1 MPKKHALLSP
11 SGAKRWLSCGPSA
24 RLESKLP
31 DRSSS
36 YADEGTFAHWLSIDV
51 EIAYAVG
58 KLSKRQYETELT
70 VAKTR
75 KYYSLSLHEYCRDF
89 KSYVIEQY
97 NRLRAIDRHTVIFL
111 ETELDLT
118 KYIPEGF
125 GTADIIII
133 GAGTIILIDLKFG
146 QGVPVESEEN
156 DQLKTYGLGAITMYE
171 VFFDIDIVELHIFQ
185 PRIDN
190 TSSWV
195 TSAESLLQWGED
207 VLRPGAKAAFKG
219 RGDFT
224 PGEHCQF
231 CRVRPTCSA
240 LRKFVL
246 TTAKYEQE
254 PGTISPEQMSEI
266 LLKEDIIKGWLN
278 AATEFALKQA
288 LENGMKWP
296 EHKLVEGTSKRIIK
310 DEEKAVKILQGQGL
324 AKSEYTRTSLLPMG
338 DLEKLIGK
346 KKFAEVMGPVIYK
359 PKGKPT
365 LVHISD
371 KRPELN
377 NINDAFA
384 DVPDTE

>member
-11 SGAKRWLSCGPSA
+11 SGAKRWLTCAPSA
-24 RLESKLP
+24 RLETKFP
-31 DRSSS
+31 DRSSA

-58 KLSKRQYETELT
+58 KLTKRQYDIEIA
-70 VAKTR
+70 VAQTR

-97 NRLRAIDRHTVIFL
+97 NRLRALDRHTVIFL
-111 ETELDLT
+111 ETEIDLS

-133 GAGTIILIDLKFG
+133 GAGRLIMIDLKYG

-156 DQLKTYGLGAITMYE
+156 DQLKTYGVGAINMYE
-171 VFFDIDIVELHIFQ
+171 IFFDINIVELHIYQ

-195 TSAESLLQWGED
+195 TSADSLLKWGDD
-207 VLRPGAKAAFKG
+207 VLRPGAKAAFSG
-219 RGDFT
+219 GGEYV

-231 CRVRPTCSA
+231 CRVRPTCDA

-246 TTAKYEQE
+246 TSATYKQQ
-254 PGTISPEQMSEI
+254 PGTISPEQVSEI

-278 AATEFALKQA
+278 AVTEFALKQA
-288 LENGMKWP
+288 LDNGVKWP
-296 EHKLVEGTSKRIIK
+296 GHKLVEGTSRRVIK
-310 DEEKAVKILQGQGL
+310 DETKAAAILQKEGL

-338 DLEKLIGK
+338 ELEKLVGK
-346 KKFAEVMGPVIYK
+346 KRFSIIFEPVLFK
-359 PKGKPT
+359 PKGAPT
-365 LVHISD
+365 LVPLSD
-371 KRPELN
+371 KRVALN
-377 NINDAFA
+377 DINSAFE